1 MGLGGGACKKKW
13 LSKGGGGHPKKIKEK
28 REIM

>member
-13 LSKGGGGHPKKIKEK
+13 LSKGGGHPKKIKEK
-28 REIM
+28 REIT